1 MKIQHIKIL
10 IKCSLEIIQNVTLKR
25 KKLSSGLLPSRFC
38 SLHLRKLRDG
48 GGNVFMILYLWF
60 YLFITIVM
68 LLSIIMRV
76 LH

>member
-10 IKCSLEIIQNVTLKR
+10 IKCYLEIIQNVTLKR

-38 SLHLRKLRDG
+38 SLHLRKLTDG
-48 GGNVFMILYLWF
+48 GGNIFMILYLWF

-68 LLSIIMRV
+68 LLSIMMRV